1 MIMDGPPSASL
12 VEQVDLCFDS
22 YSFAGQTGDQ
32 PNKDGVTHGGI
43 VPSDDALNTPRT
55 ATSDVNFNFV
65 KSQLELSQEAPP
77 IIGKFVVIIYK
88 TNSLDCRGWMLRRNV

>member
-1 MIMDGPPSASL
+1 MIMDGPSSASL

-22 YSFAGQTGDQ
+22 YSFAGQTGDL
-32 PNKDGVTHGGI
+32 PIKDGVTH
-43 VPSDDALNTPRT
+43 DALNTPRT

-77 IIGKFVVIIYK
+77 IIGKFLIII
-88 TNSLDCRGWMLRRNV
+88 